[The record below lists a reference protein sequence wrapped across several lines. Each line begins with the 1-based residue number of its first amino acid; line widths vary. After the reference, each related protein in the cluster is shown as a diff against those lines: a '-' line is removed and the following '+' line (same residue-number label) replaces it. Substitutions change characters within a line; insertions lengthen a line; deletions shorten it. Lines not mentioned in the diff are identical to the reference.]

1 VVVEEG
7 SQLSKLTKL
16 EQLAKVDEVV
26 RDLKLVSSS
35 DEVAY
40 ATIIGYLVGCAND
53 QDLEIIRKLVD
64 EKVLAK
70 Q

>member
-1 VVVEEG
+1 MKKSDKFE
-7 SQLSKLTKL
+7 QLSKI
-16 EQLAKVDEVV
+16 QAVV
-26 RDLKLVSSS
+26 GDLKRVSKS
-35 DEVAY
+35 DEEAY
-40 ATIIGYLVGCAND
+40 ATVIGYLVGCATD